1 MYFVLLHRMYEG
13 MTHLGEAVEIK
24 KVFILNK
31 KSKYLFFSCALLN
44 IGFLFPTQVF
54 GLNYNTAETEEP
66 PELSKQVNVLP
77 APTKEDLKRGS
88 QTVKIPKNL
97 KVPEEWKVY
106 LNPATEEFWTE
117 GNHRPDAGFV
127 LFARNPNKDTA
138 KLWLLRMEA
147 KAKEL
152 QILFPIILQAQKE
165 LVHEG
170 YMVDR
175 YNMVK
180 NATGDSFLPVVAPNS
195 SSSQELEFTPKL
207 TSSPIQ
213 KKFVPP
219 TASDLKS
226 LSFYFLFRPGCIHC
240 ENLSKS
246 LVGFPNVVPLQIT
259 KESLVDFP
267 GLAKS
272 NYASPQTVEN
282 YDPTGETP
290 YLIISNPKLKKLTI
304 LKGEQSTEAILF
316 SAASVLR

>member
-1 MYFVLLHRMYEG
+1 LYFVLLHRMYEG
-13 MTHLGEAVEIK
+13 ITHLGEAVEINK
-24 KVFILNK
+24 AFILNK
-31 KSKYLFFSCALLN
+31 KSKCLFFYYALLN

-77 APTKEDLKRGS
+77 APTKEDLKRGF
-88 QTVKIPKNL
+88 QVVKIPKNIN
-97 KVPEEWKVY
+97 VPQEWKPY

-127 LFARNPNKDTA
+127 LFARNPSKDTA

-165 LVHEG
+165 LVHDG

-180 NATGDSFLPVVAPNS
+180 NSTGDSFLPSIASNS
-195 SSSQELEFTPKL
+195 VSSQELELSHQLESAVP
-207 TSSPIQ
+207 Q

-219 TASDLKS
+219 SATDLKG

-246 LVGFPNVVPLQIT
+246 LVGFPNVIPLQIT
-259 KESLVDFP
+259 TEPLVNFP

-272 NYASPQTVEN
+272 NYASPKTVEN

-290 YLIISNPKLKKLTI
+290 YLIISNPKIKKITI
-304 LKGEQSTEAILF
+304 LKGEQSTESILF

>member
-1 MYFVLLHRMYEG
+1 MKIEKR
-13 MTHLGEAVEIK
+13 
-24 KVFILNK
+24 FILNR
-31 KSKYLFFSCALLN
+31 KSKYFLFSYVLN
-44 IGFLFPTQVF
+44 IVFLFPTQVF
-54 GLNYNTAETEEP
+54 GLDYNTAETDEP
-66 PELSKQVNVLP
+66 PELSKQINILP
-77 APTKEDLKRGS
+77 PPTKEDLKRGS
-88 QTVKIPKNL
+88 EEIKIPKNI
-97 KVPEEWKVY
+97 KVPEEWKAY

-180 NATGDSFLPVVAPNS
+180 NSTGDSFLPVVAPNS
-195 SSSQELEFTPKL
+195 TPSQELEFSHKQVNSTP
-207 TSSPIQ
+207 Q

-259 KESLVDFP
+259 TEPLVDFP

-272 NYASPQTVEN
+272 NYASPQTVKN
-282 YDPTGETP
+282 YDPAGETP
-290 YLIISNPKLKKLTI
+290 YLIISNPKIKKVTI
-304 LKGEQSTEAILF
+304 LKGEQSTESILF

>member
-1 MYFVLLHRMYEG
+1 MKKLIFLMIFPINSNYSY
-13 MTHLGEAVEIK
+13 AV
-24 KVFILNK
+24 
-31 KSKYLFFSCALLN
+31 SK
-44 IGFLFPTQVF
+44 
-54 GLNYNTAETEEP
+54 NYNTAETDEP
-66 PELSKQVNVLP
+66 PELSKQINILP
-77 APTKEDLKRGS
+77 PPTKEDLKRGS
-88 QTVKIPKNL
+88 EEIKIPKNI
-97 KVPEEWKVY
+97 KVPEEWKAY

-180 NATGDSFLPVVAPNS
+180 NSTGDSFLPVVAPNS
-195 SSSQELEFTPKL
+195 TPSQELEFSPKQVNSTP
-207 TSSPIQ
+207 Q
-213 KKFVPP
+213 KKFIPP

-240 ENLSKS
+240 ENLSKF

-259 KESLVDFP
+259 TEPLVDFP
-267 GLAKS
+267 GLTKS
-272 NYASPQTVEN
+272 NYASPQTVKN
-282 YDPTGETP
+282 YDPAGETP
-290 YLIISNPKLKKLTI
+290 YLIISNPKIKKVTI
-304 LKGEQSTEAILF
+304 LKGEQSTESILF